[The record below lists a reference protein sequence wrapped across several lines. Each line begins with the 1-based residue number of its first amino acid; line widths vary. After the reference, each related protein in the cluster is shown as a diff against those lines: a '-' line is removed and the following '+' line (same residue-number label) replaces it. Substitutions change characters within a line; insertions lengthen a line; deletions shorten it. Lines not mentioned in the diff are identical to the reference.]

1 MSICLSV
8 LLSDRRTDWLRNCL
22 INYPTDWLADSLT
35 ALLPAW
41 QTDWLTDR
49 QTADRKT
56 ESTRLAEW
64 KWTTDRPTDQPNDLI
79 KVTYWVTG
87 WQWLTT
93 WLTGIILQVLVDNYL
108 GYSPWYRTLS
118 NLASR
123 HQNRKQMALQDNN
136 SYLEV
141 SPEKQPMTIIKPY

>member
-8 LLSDRRTDWLRNCL
+8 LLSDRRTAWLRNCL

-35 ALLPAW
+35 ALQPA
-41 QTDWLTDR
+41 WLTDR
-49 QTADRKT
+49 QTADRQT
-56 ESTRLAEW
+56 ESTRLTEW

-87 WQWLTT
+87 CQWLTS

-108 GYSPWYRTLS
+108 GYSPWYRTLL